1 MTVEEIRREY
11 ENLMTE
17 IGADSHSGNVVS
29 GRAFTQ
35 HMCEFL
41 TSGVGYIADLNP
53 LYYADEWKNKKLRI
67 DAYYL
72 DDQTHDLTL
81 LVSEFE
87 NAPELQTINLTEVRE
102 VFGRLQKFYVCAGAK
117 TFLDE
122 LDPTNEV
129 YPLAKLLQEEST
141 TISRVRF
148 VLITNKTIGARVK
161 DEALAE
167 LGKAYTFKSEFT
179 VWDFSRYCD
188 ALHGM
193 NGPEEIEIDC
203 AAQMPGGIP
212 FLAEPTTVKPAE
224 GPGVKE
230 KDYEAY
236 LMMVPG
242 RCIYDWYGRYA
253 DRLLEQN
260 VRTFLQFK
268 GKVNKGIRDTIYNSP
283 NRFLA
288 YNNGLTATAS
298 GIEVDQ
304 SGARILKIRDLQI
317 VNGGQTT
324 GSIYTAGNL
333 HPEKLDSI
341 SVQVKLIVVEGDN
354 KNSLVEK
361 VSQYANSQ
369 NRIKATAFA
378 SNHPCLVRMAEF
390 SRSLIA
396 NGAGGVYGTHWYFE
410 RSQGQYLNAVN
421 LCKTDK
427 DKKRFQLL
435 HPKNQV
441 ITKTD
446 VAKYLL
452 SWDWCPWIVARGGET
467 CFIELLKMRFGTPDN
482 VPGNE
487 AVEGW
492 RDNDTEGNPQFCEY
506 YFKQLVAKAI
516 LFKTLDRGIAKQD
529 WCKGYKSQIV
539 TYTIALFR
547 KLVYRQKKTFDLV
560 RIWKDQTIADELME
574 YLYVLAKKISQYMLA
589 NTNGYI
595 LSQLCKKEDFWRT
608 IVGTFLNERIPDS
621 VLLQYCRS
629 SMEIVEERDQ
639 SIARQGSNYDSAIL
653 SKVLDSDD
661 SMWRTMKNYIASRDI
676 EVKNHWKRILD
687 DRISFKR
694 SLTANNARTLLRLWN
709 TMASEYEFP
718 FPVPE

>member
-1 MTVEEIRREY
+1 MTEEEVKREY

-41 TSGVGYIADLNP
+41 TSSVGYVADLNP
-53 LYYADEWKNKKLRI
+53 LYYSDEWKNKKLRI

-72 DDQTHDLTL
+72 DEQTHDLS
-81 LVSEFE
+81 LVISEFE
-87 NAPELQTINLTEVRE
+87 NVSELQTINLTEVKE

-117 TFLDE
+117 AFLDE

-129 YPLAKLLQEEST
+129 YPLAKLLQEENT

-148 VLITNKTIGARVK
+148 ILITNKTIGSHVK
-161 DEALAE
+161 DEALAN
-167 LGKAYTFKSEFT
+167 LGSAYTFKSEFT

-188 ALHGM
+188 ALNGM

-203 AAQMPGGIP
+203 TAQMPSGIP
-212 FLAEPTTVKPAE
+212 FLAEPMTVKPAE
-224 GPGVKE
+224 GSGIKE
-230 KDYEAY
+230 KDYKAY

-242 RCIYDWYGRYA
+242 RCIYDWYARYA

-268 GKVNKGIRDTIYNSP
+268 GKVNKGIRDTIRFSP

-298 GIEVDQ
+298 GIEVDRA
-304 SGARILKIRDLQI
+304 GTRILKIRDLQI

-333 HPEKLDSI
+333 YPDSLDSI

-354 KNSLVEK
+354 KTGLVEK

-396 NGAGGVYGTHWYFE
+396 NGAGGVFGTHWYFE

-421 LCKTDK
+421 LFKIEK

-435 HPKNQV
+435 HPKSQV

-446 VAKYLL
+446 AAKYLL
-452 SWDWCPWIVARGGET
+452 SWDWCPWIVARGGEK
-467 CFIELLKMRFGTPDN
+467 CFIELFRMKFGTPDN

-492 RDNDTEGNPQFCEY
+492 KDNDTEGNPQFCEY
-506 YFKQLVAKAI
+506 YFKELVAKAI
-516 LFKTLDRGIAKQD
+516 LFKTLDRGIARQE

-574 YLYVLAKKISQYMLA
+574 YLYVLAKKVSKYMGA
-589 NTNGYI
+589 NANGHI
-595 LSQLCKKEDFWRT
+595 LSELCKKEDFWRT
-608 IVGTFLNERIPDS
+608 ISGVFLGERIPDS
-621 VLLQYCRS
+621 VLMQYCRRTS
-629 SMEIVEERDQ
+629 EISEERER
-639 SIARQGSNYDSAIL
+639 SIVRQGNSYDDVIL

-661 SMWRTMKNYIASRDI
+661 SMWRTMKSFITGRDI
-676 EVKNHWKRILD
+676 DIKNHWKKLLD
-687 DRISFKR
+687 DRINFKR
-694 SLTANNARTLLRLWN
+694 TLTANNARTLLKLWN
-709 TMASEYEFP
+709 NMVAEYEFP
-718 FPVPE
+718 FPLPE